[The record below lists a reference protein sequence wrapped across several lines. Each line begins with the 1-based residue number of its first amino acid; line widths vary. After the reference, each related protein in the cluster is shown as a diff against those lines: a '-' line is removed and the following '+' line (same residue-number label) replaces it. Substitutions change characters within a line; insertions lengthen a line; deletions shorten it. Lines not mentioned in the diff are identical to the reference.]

1 MSLGG
6 GRVLLMPQ
14 FRRMPGLE
22 GRGVWMVEEHPHRGT
37 AKGDGIGGFL
47 REDLERGYLKC
58 K

>member
-47 REDLERGYLKC
+47 REDLERG
-58 K
+58 